1 MVRRLKVFLVIMLTL
16 LIGLECLIRA
26 NEATFAAL
34 ADKFLLKEELIEQA
48 SDETEIMILGT
59 SRLLD
64 AVDQRVLLRLSRSE
78 RDNSRSA
85 LTRRLRA

>member
-1 MVRRLKVFLVIMLTL
+1 MKQSVDFNFAQGAMVRRLKVFLVIMLIL

-34 ADKFLLKEELIEQA
+34 ADEFLFNEELIEQA

-59 SRLLD
+59 RSPSID
-64 AVDQRVLLRLSRSE
+64 LRGFTAFDSCLC
-78 RDNSRSA
+78 
-85 LTRRLRA
+85 